1 MAGGRPTKYTPE
13 LLEKCREYVYGGW
26 EQCGDL
32 IPSVAGLACELR
44 IARDTLHAWA
54 NDDDKEEFSDI
65 YKDLMSFQER
75 KLLSGGL
82 SGAFSG
88 PITKLVMHKHGYT
101 DKQEVDAKS
110 SDGSMSPQAIER
122 IIVYPNKDGD

>member
-1 MAGGRPTKYTPE
+1 MPAGRPSKYTPE
-13 LLEKCREYVYGGW
+13 LLEKCREYIEGGW
-26 EQCGDL
+26 EENREV
-32 IPSVAGLACELR
+32 IPSIAGLAVKLKVSRE
-44 IARDTLHAWA
+44 TLHTWA
-54 NDDDKEEFSDI
+54 NDEDKHEFSDI
-65 YKDLMSFQER
+65 YKELMATQELT
-75 KLLSGGL
+75 LLNGGL